1 MTTAKQW
8 VANQLNAKKS
18 TGPKTPAGKRKS
30 RGNALTHGLFAED
43 LLVYGEKTE
52 VFEDYKKSMIDNL
65 DPQNALE
72 EECALQIINTG
83 WNIRRGNQMESG
95 IIGKFQQ
102 EAYQY
107 KSKSHEREF
116 FEQTFKGTVNEVS
129 VPTEVLGD
137 AFIRD
142 CRRENAVIKL
152 STIKQRN
159 LNQYYKLLE
168 IYDGLKRKHREE
180 A

>member
-8 VANQLNAKKS
+8 VANQLNAQKS
-18 TGPKTPAGKRKS
+18 TGPKTSNGKQKS
-30 RGNALTHGLFAED
+30 KGNALTHGLFAKD
-43 LLVYGEKTE
+43 LLVFGENTE
-52 VFEDYKKSMIDNL
+52 VFEDYKKSMINFL

-72 EECALQIINTG
+72 EETAYQIIHTG

-95 IIGKFQQ
+95 IIGKFQI

-107 KSKSHEREF
+107 KAKDHEREF
-116 FEQTFKGTVNEVS
+116 SAQTFKGLVNS
-129 VPTEVLGD
+129 ISQPTEVLGD

-142 CRRENAVIKL
+142 CRKENAVIKL

-159 LNQYYKLLE
+159 LNQYYKLLD
-168 IYDGLKRKHREE
+168 IYNGLKLKNHEK